1 MDRLRLTQINQIQ
14 KPRRYIAN
22 QALQAHGQAIIVAA
36 SLWKKLMQII
46 NFSRPADI
54 LQTG

>member
-1 MDRLRLTQINQIQ
+1 MDQLRLTQINQIR

-22 QALQAHGQAIIVAA
+22 QALQAYGRTTIVAA

-46 NFSRPADI
+46 KFSRPADI